1 MDEPDRTDGGAGIW
15 RADPWPLLALALIAA
30 LLVRACV
37 PSHGQ
42 ASPAGAV
49 PVFDSSLAIQVGNGR
64 AMAAL
69 EGLSPASGADQALE
83 AMNLAVI
90 DFAAGST
97 EIPESAVAVLQRI
110 AQAMAGRPGSER
122 YRVCGHTD
130 GGLSPLADVELSRRR
145 AQAVVDFLAAQ
156 AVARD
161 RLQVLGAGDERPLVT
176 QATGEARFRNRRIEF
191 TLLP

>member
-15 RADPWPLLALALIAA
+15 RADPWPLLALGLIAA

-37 PSHGQ
+37 PTHGQ

-49 PVFDSSLAIQVGNGR
+49 PVFDSSLATQVDNSH

-69 EGLSPASGADQALE
+69 EALPPASGPDRALE
-83 AMNLAVI
+83 AMNLAVV

-97 EIPESAVAVLQRI
+97 EIPESSGAVLQRI
-110 AQAMAGRPGSER
+110 ALAMAGRPESER

-130 GGLSPLADVELSRRR
+130 GALSPLADIELSRRR

-156 AVARD
+156 GIARG
-161 RLQVLGAGDERPLVT
+161 RLQALGAGDERPLVA
-176 QATGEARFRNRRIEF
+176 QATEEARFRNRRIEF